1 MVTYYL
7 VIKNYIIP
15 PIAPLLI
22 TVLEGLAKQLDK
34 RKKAKLSWFADDMI
48 VYLGHPR
55 ESKEK
60 LLEK

>member
-1 MVTYYL
+1 MATYYL

-34 RKKAKLSWFADDMI
+34 RKKAKLS
-48 VYLGHPR
+48 
-55 ESKEK
+55 
-60 LLEK
+60 